1 MLKGKK
7 FQSLKDQK
15 VVSVLE
21 ENGVWVTLDDSTNIK
36 TDVFLQK
43 YTEFFEPDNFFT
55 HDPVMER
62 LAQQFN
68 EKININTT
76 PIVTPSGIEMSGA
89 QSPAGIFI
97 EETPDD
103 IERKKRELLN
113 SFQNNYR
120 PPVVQ
125 DAIDM
130 NTIGNPNYQPP
141 QQFQKRERGTYIPPE
156 STSEVKNLTTGE
168 VIVKANVQQASYS
181 ETPSQPASQDI
192 YKTYEQINNQPYQ
205 PPVQHPV
212 QHHPVQQPVQ
222 PQGPVGNISNPSPS
236 GIRTDLTPEQ
246 EAFMFFKK
254 FKKIHPID
262 VKLIFKE
269 LIADPTYLR
278 QTAMNFD
285 GDIVKFYTNELMN
298 KLWDNPSLLEKQ
310 IYDEFKK
317 IIIGETDP
325 IAETIKPES
334 YEDKENKYV
343 SPGVFVVERDQSEIT
358 DNVIIPEK
366 VVKING
372 EYE

>member
-1 MLKGKK
+1 
-7 FQSLKDQK
+7 
-15 VVSVLE
+15 
-21 ENGVWVTLDDSTNIK
+21 
-36 TDVFLQK
+36 
-43 YTEFFEPDNFFT
+43 
-55 HDPVMER
+55 MER

-68 EKININTT
+68 EKVNINTT

-89 QSPAGIFI
+89 QAPAGIFI

-181 ETPSQPASQDI
+181 ETTSQPSQDI
-192 YKTYEQINNQPYQ
+192 YKTYEQINQQPSQPYQ
-205 PPVQHPV
+205 PPVQPSQPPV
-212 QHHPVQQPVQ
+212 Q
-222 PQGPVGNISNPSPS
+222 PVGNISNPSPS
-236 GIRTDLTPEQ
+236 GVRVDLTPEQ

-262 VKLIFKE
+262 IKLIFKE
-269 LIADPTYLR
+269 LIADPDYLR

-317 IIIGETDP
+317 IIIGETDTIEDP
-325 IAETIKPES
+325 IEETIKPES
-334 YEDKENKYV
+334 SEDKYV
-343 SPGVFVVERDQSEIT
+343 SPGVFVIERDQSEIT
-358 DNVIIPEK
+358 EENVIVPEK
-366 VVKING
+366 VIKINS

>member
-1 MLKGKK
+1 M
-7 FQSLKDQK
+7 
-15 VVSVLE
+15 
-21 ENGVWVTLDDSTNIK
+21 
-36 TDVFLQK
+36 
-43 YTEFFEPDNFFT
+43 
-55 HDPVMER
+55 
-62 LAQQFN
+62 
-68 EKININTT
+68 
-76 PIVTPSGIEMSGA
+76 
-89 QSPAGIFI
+89 
-97 EETPDD
+97 
-103 IERKKRELLN
+103 LN

-168 VIVKANVQQASYS
+168 IIMTSNVQQASYS
-181 ETPSQPASQDI
+181 ETPPQQPSQDI
-192 YKTYEQINNQPYQ
+192 YKTYEQINQQPPTQSYQPPVQQPLQQPYQ
-205 PPVQHPV
+205 PPIQ
-212 QHHPVQQPVQ
+212 
-222 PQGPVGNISNPSPS
+222 QGPVGNTSNPSPS
-236 GIRTDLTPEQ
+236 GMRTDLTPEQ

-262 VKLIFKE
+262 IKLVFKE

-310 IYDEFKK
+310 IYDEFKN
-317 IIIGETDP
+317 IIIGENKTEENSVKENTEEIKTD
-325 IAETIKPES
+325 
-334 YEDKENKYV
+334 ENKYV
-343 SPGVFVVERDQSEIT
+343 SPDVFVLEKDYSQIEE
-358 DNVIIPEK
+358 NVIVPEK
-366 VVKING
+366 VIKING